1 MRVHVFLLSGSP
13 ATIGV
18 DRIVPSAQG
27 RALGSIMHAALQCL
41 TYVLGNETA
50 FVPDWVVS
58 GDKPQ

>member
-1 MRVHVFLLSGSP
+1 MRVHVFLLSGRR

-27 RALGSIMHAALQCL
+27 RVLGLIMHALQCL

-50 FVPDWVVS
+50 VVPDWVVS